1 MAGAAPLSTQPWLP
15 TYGWWPPPG
24 TYAVRVVLSP
34 YHHSVDPDAEFAFTL
49 RGYCGSSTPAW
60 EHEVGR
66 LGHGEQRVVDI
77 ASLDEV
83 PEPPPAGGVLE
94 IDSVRT
100 DEPPQQGRNP
110 YIGMW
115 LDARGPTGGGYL
127 IPTIPIRGAGK
138 TIARDDLQ
146 VVPGVMASE
155 QVETELLLL
164 NPVDE
169 TIEVRLV
176 ASSADGLASEAK
188 PFEVT
193 PWSAFHEDLSRRIP
207 RLRRL
212 LAASGGIGSLAIY
225 SSHRILPYFAF
236 RREGHPIVSMD
247 HPAPI
252 FG

>member
-1 MAGAAPLSTQPWLP
+1 MEGPAPLSPEPWLP
-15 TYGWWPPPG
+15 TYGWWPPSDA
-24 TYAVRVVLSP
+24 YAVRVILSP
-34 YHHSVDPDAEFAFTL
+34 YHHAVEESAEFTFTL

-77 ASLDEV
+77 SSLDI
-83 PEPPPAGGVLE
+83 PEPPTPGGGVLE

-100 DEPPQQGRNP
+100 DEPPVRKVP

-115 LDARGPTGGGYL
+115 IDARAADGGGYL

-146 VVPGVMASE
+146 VVPGVLSSE
-155 QVETELLLL
+155 EVETEILLV

-169 TIEVRLV
+169 PVEVRLV
-176 ASSADGLASEAK
+176 VSSFDGLVSEGR
-188 PFEVT
+188 PFTV
-193 PWSAFHEDLSRRIP
+193 PQWSAHYSELSKRVP

-212 LAASGGIGSLAIY
+212 LAASDGLGSLAIY
-225 SSHRILPYFAF
+225 SSGRILPYFAF
-236 RREGHPIVSMD
+236 RRAGGPIVSMD